1 MCFYFVSIVIH
12 VMNFTVRSFNYC
24 SSSTLITYTE
34 PHRRCTSALNLKSRW
49 YIVCVLWVSR
59 YPLYIIIRT
68 DIVKLVDNKAQ
79 FVDIPFE
86 GGFYRVIQSR
96 SGSYWSDYEYSD
108 PVVSKVEPYTETV
121 TITKYRAV
129 E

>member
-1 MCFYFVSIVIH
+1 MDDGVSGPVASYRFFS
-12 VMNFTVRSFNYC
+12 VLSRGFDSPAMAMK
-24 SSSTLITYTE
+24 
-34 PHRRCTSALNLKSRW
+34 RCIL
-49 YIVCVLWVSR
+49 
-59 YPLYIIIRT
+59 
-68 DIVKLVDNKAQ
+68 DNKAQ
-79 FVDIPFE
+79 FVDLPFE
-86 GGFYRVIQSR
+86 EGFYRVIQSR